1 MLPHTTVTMSNILP
15 STQQLQRAIQISEQ
29 IEKLETELKSLL
41 AGNGRAP
48 VAAAVPKPAKGK
60 GKRTMSPEARERI
73 AAAQRARWAKAR
85 GGKATKSTASSTE
98 ASTGSGS
105 ARKPKRK
112 VSAQARARMAA
123 AAKKRW
129 AKAKSAKA

>member
-1 MLPHTTVTMSNILP
+1 MLLHTTVTMSNILP
-15 STQQLQRAIQISEQ
+15 STQQLQRAIQLSEQ

-48 VAAAVPKPAKGK
+48 VATSVSKPAKGK
-60 GKRTMSPEARERI
+60 GKRMMSPEARERI

-85 GGKATKSTASSTE
+85 GGKAAKPVASSAD
-98 ASTGSGS
+98 ASAASSST
-105 ARKPKRK
+105 RNPKRK

>member
-1 MLPHTTVTMSNILP
+1 MLLHITVTMSNILP
-15 STQQLQRAIQISEQ
+15 STQQLQRAIQLSEQ

-41 AGNGRAP
+41 AGNGQAP
-48 VAAAVPKPAKGK
+48 AAATVSRPAKGK
-60 GKRTMSPEARERI
+60 GKRMMSPEARERI

-85 GGKATKSTASSTE
+85 GGKAAKPAASSAD
-98 ASTGSGS
+98 ASVVSGS
-105 ARKPKRK
+105 TRKPKRK

>member
-1 MLPHTTVTMSNILP
+1 MLLHTTVTMSNILP
-15 STQQLQRAIQISEQ
+15 STQQLQRAIQLSEQ

-48 VAAAVPKPAKGK
+48 VATTVSKPSKGK

-85 GGKATKSTASSTE
+85 GGKAAKPAASSAVASPASST
-98 ASTGSGS
+98 
-105 ARKPKRK
+105 RKPKRK

-129 AKAKSAKA
+129 AKAKNAKA